1 MLSFFAHS
9 LDLFHFIWQNMLLT
23 VPPLIVSE
31 QELRDAF
38 VIIDDGLTIMDKLTQ
53 E

>member
-1 MLSFFAHS
+1 M
-9 LDLFHFIWQNMLLT
+9 FHFIWQNMLLT
-23 VPPLIVSE
+23 IPPLIVTE

-38 VIIDDGLTIMDKLTQ
+38 VIIDEGLAIVDKLV